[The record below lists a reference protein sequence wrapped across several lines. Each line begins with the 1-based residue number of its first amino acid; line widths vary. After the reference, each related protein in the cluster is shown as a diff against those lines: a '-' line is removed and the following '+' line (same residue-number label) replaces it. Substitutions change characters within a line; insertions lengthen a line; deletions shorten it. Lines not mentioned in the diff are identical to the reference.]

1 MILTGAQILGI
12 FIASLTVW
20 IIKGKENIISLER
33 VLLIEKAFKLIEKD
47 ETD

>member
-1 MILTGAQILGI
+1 MQILGI
-12 FIASLTVW
+12 LIAALMVW
-20 IIKGKENIISLER
+20 IVKGNIISFER